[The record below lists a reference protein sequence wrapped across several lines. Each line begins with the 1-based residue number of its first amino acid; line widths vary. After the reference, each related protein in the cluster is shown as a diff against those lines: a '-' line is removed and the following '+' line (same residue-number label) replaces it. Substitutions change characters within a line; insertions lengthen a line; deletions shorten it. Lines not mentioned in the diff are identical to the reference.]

1 MTEKDYN
8 PERRNKKMVAGTLK
22 ENTKKIPVQN
32 KEEKKIEQKEET
44 KKEAEEKKDLKE
56 KNEQKTEIEKETK
69 KGTEENKETSE
80 KPEEKKKPIVKKEI
94 VKKEEVN
101 VNGKNIPVSTKHSMA
116 ICKFIK
122 GKEIQKAIEYLEKV
136 VVGKKAI
143 PMKGEIPHRKGK
155 MMSGRFPKNASIE
168 FVRLLKSVEANAR
181 NNDILNPIVTE
192 AFANIGARP
201 FGRFGRTR
209 KKRSHITIKCREKK
223 EKSEKQNKEKK

>member
-32 KEEKKIEQKEET
+32 KEEKNTELKEIKKENKEEEQNE
-44 KKEAEEKKDLKE
+44 KNKEEKG
-56 KNEQKTEIEKETK
+56 N
-69 KGTEENKETSE
+69 EENKETSE